1 MAEGWF
7 RELADDRLEVFLKA
21 KNRKVRAHGRRDE
34 MFELVAWFEEKT
46 GVAVKGE
53 WKRPLS
59 RGPRPYPGQESLDLT
74 EVTEPVPDEPEPDDR
89 EVLT

>member
-21 KNRKVRAHGRRDE
+21 EGRKVRAHGRREE
-34 MFELVAWFEEKT
+34 MFELVEWFEEKT

-53 WKRPLS
+53 WLRPS
-59 RGPRPYPGQESLDLT
+59 RRGPRPIKGQLDMT
-74 EVTEPVPDEPEPDDR
+74 EMTEPMPDEPAPDDR
-89 EVLT
+89 EALT